1 LSVRNSA
8 AAAMLFFAV
17 TATPASAQSAA
28 SPVFTLAQAVA
39 RARAAGFDVRI
50 ARAEAA
56 IASADDASARAAL
69 RPQLSVNVNALTAN
83 EPQLGMPIARQAYG
97 AAALSIP
104 LYSPSNALATRAADI
119 TSIAARTSSVA
130 AANDAT
136 FTTTQTYRR
145 IQLADAVMTS
155 RHAAVAAQ
163 ESHLR
168 VTEQRVAAGK
178 SARYLLARDRAAL
191 AGAQQAEEDAAS
203 ERDQAAN
210 DLAAMLDLASAP
222 ARVEPLERAMLSDSR
237 DAILARAVRQ
247 TPSLIAAEQRLNA
260 AGAGLAAARSAYR
273 PSATL
278 TAQSYNG
285 ASSPSLGRSG
295 GQIEVTASLPIV
307 DGGSRGA
314 VVAKAQ
320 AQYERAAA
328 VRDQIRATATRDVGN
343 AWREYEAASRNTTIA
358 TSALADAEEQLRV
371 ASLRESAGKAIATEV
386 LDALALAAS
395 ARETVAR
402 SIARLNI
409 SIAAIHHAAGDIA
422 P

>member
-1 LSVRNSA
+1 
-8 AAAMLFFAV
+8 MLFIASTV
-17 TATPASAQSAA
+17 APACAQPAA
-28 SPVFTLAQAVA
+28 PAVFTLAQAVE
-39 RARAAGFDVRI
+39 RVRSDGFDVRV

-56 IASADDASARAAL
+56 IASADGAMSRAAL
-69 RPQLSVNVNALTAN
+69 RPQLSVNVNALAAN
-83 EPQLGMPIARQAYG
+83 EPQLGMPIARQGYG

-104 LYSPSNALATRAADI
+104 LYSPPNALASRAADI
-119 TSIAARTSSVA
+119 TATAARTTASA
-130 AANDAT
+130 AMNDAI
-136 FTTTQTYRR
+136 FTVTQSYRR
-145 IQLADAVMTS
+145 IQLADAVLTS
-155 RHAAVAAQ
+155 RHAAVIAQ

-168 VTEQRVAAGK
+168 VTEQRVAGGK

-191 AGAQQAEEDAAS
+191 AGTRQAEEDAAS

-210 DLAAMLDLASAP
+210 DLAAILDLASAQV
-222 ARVEPLERAMLSDSR
+222 RVEPLERGVLADSR
-237 DAILARAVRQ
+237 DAVLDRAMRES
-247 TPSLIAAEQRLNA
+247 PALIAAVQRLNA
-260 AGAGLAAARSAYR
+260 AEAGLAAARSAYR

-285 ASSPSLGRSG
+285 ASSPSLGHGG
-295 GQIEVTASLPIV
+295 GQVEVTASLPIV

-314 VVAKAQ
+314 AVAKAR

-328 VRDQIRATATRDVGN
+328 MRDQMRAVAARDVLN
-343 AWREYEAASRNTTIA
+343 AWREYEAASRNAA
-358 TSALADAEEQLRV
+358 TASGALADAEEQLRV

-402 SIARLNI
+402 SIARLDVA
-409 SIAAIHHAAGDIA
+409 IAAVHHAAGDVA